1 MAENTSLVEQ
11 ALKWAGAIE
20 EGVGVGVYIVGG
32 PADCATPVLRQLA
45 DRVQE
50 QQRTIGS
57 LNACIGG
64 PGSLTT
70 DNLTLVGRLEARV
83 QELEWKSQPSSVQP
97 EKERGPITAQQVL
110 AAAAC
115 HERGRVVISTVQR
128 TLRIGYREADELCRS
143 IIAAGLVDGLE
154 ISPALLPVSPP
165 PSMVGREGEQG

>member
-1 MAENTSLVEQ
+1 MSDVEQ
-11 ALKWAGAIE
+11 NPSPDRQLYAGFMRQFDEARRTVAALDTVFRDGNVEAVKDAQRI
-20 EGVGVGVYIVGG
+20 I
-32 PADCATPVLRQLA
+32 RQLA

-50 QQRTIGS
+50 
-57 LNACIGG
+57 
-64 PGSLTT
+64 
-70 DNLTLVGRLEARV
+70 LE
-83 QELEWKSQPSSVQP
+83 EKSPPSSVQP

-154 ISPALLPVSPP
+154 ISPALLPVSPS
-165 PSMVGREGEQG
+165 PSMVGREDTPHE